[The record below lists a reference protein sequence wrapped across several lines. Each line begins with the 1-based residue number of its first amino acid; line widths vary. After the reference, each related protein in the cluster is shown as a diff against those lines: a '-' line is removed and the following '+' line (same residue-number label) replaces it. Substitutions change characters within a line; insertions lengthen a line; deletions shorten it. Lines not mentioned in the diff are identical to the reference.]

1 MYDSPITLYES
12 FDIVFNEATKKR
24 NKAVMAEIKS
34 RIAIDIDEKALTQ
47 ALMQD
52 KERYEEAYRRGYQDG
67 KFENDRIVEDIREQL
82 KEILNE
88 NETEVK

>member
-12 FDIVFNEATKKR
+12 FNTLIDEATKQR
-24 NKAVMAEIKS
+24 NRTVMAEIQS

-67 KFENDRIVEDIREQL
+67 KAENRLIVEDIKAQL
-82 KEILNE
+82 SDILE
-88 NETEVK
+88 EAE

>member
-12 FDIVFNEATKKR
+12 FNTVINEATKKR
-24 NKAVMAEIKS
+24 NEKVMAEIQS

-52 KERYEEAYRRGYQDG
+52 MERYEEAYRRGYQDG
-67 KFENDRIVEDIREQL
+67 KAENRQLVEDIKAQL
-82 KEILNE
+82 QDILQ
-88 NETEVK
+88 EVE